1 MSTEKIFKRLI
12 FLCAGLFIM
21 AYGVAFSIKASLGT
35 SPISSLPYV
44 VSMVSPLSVG
54 TATIAMHVVLIL
66 LQMIILKKNYRL
78 VQLAQLPIAF
88 LFGWLTDFA
97 LWSIAALPNQSYPV
111 SCLFC
116 IIGILLV
123 GIGVSFEV
131 NAKLVPLAGEG
142 LILAVCQAWDRP
154 FPQTKIAFDCTLV
167 LLSVFLSLLTMGT
180 IEGVREGTAFAA
192 VFVGLVSKQVTG
204 IVFKHHQQIEA

>member
-1 MSTEKIFKRLI
+1 MCRSFYHGLRCSFFDQGLVGNIPY
-12 FLCAGLFIM
+12 FL
-21 AYGVAFSIKASLGT
+21 ASLCSQHGF
-35 SPISSLPYV
+35 SAERRYGNHRHACRSHLAANDHSE
-44 VSMVSPLSVG
+44 
-54 TATIAMHVVLIL
+54 
-66 LQMIILKKNYRL
+66 KNYRL

-142 LILAVCQAWDRP
+142 LILEVCQAWDRP